1 MAHVFSGLFSIT
13 NICRNNKGDNEM
25 RKIGTVLSMKYGNR
39 VEVIDYTDRANQ
51 KEIGAFYLCP
61 VILRNGGD
69 TLNQHVAGQVYEVV
83 VDKLGEGIEY
93 TLDAEDF

>member
-1 MAHVFSGLFSIT
+1 
-13 NICRNNKGDNEM
+13 M
-25 RKIGTVLSMKYGNR
+25 RKIGTILSMKHGNR
-39 VEVIDYTDRANQ
+39 VEVIDYTDRANS

-61 VILRNGGD
+61 VILHSGKENL
-69 TLNQHVAGQVYEVV
+69 TQHVAEKVYEVV

>member
-1 MAHVFSGLFSIT
+1 
-13 NICRNNKGDNEM
+13 M
-25 RKIGTVLSMKYGNR
+25 RKIGTILSMKHGNR
-39 VEVIDYTDRANQ
+39 VQVIDYTDRANS

-69 TLNQHVAGQVYEVV
+69 ALDQYVAGQVYEVV
-83 VDKLGEGIEY
+83 TDKLGEGIEY

>member
-1 MAHVFSGLFSIT
+1 MLSGWIKDKSSHT
-13 NICRNNKGDNEM
+13 ENNM
-25 RKIGTVLSMKYGNR
+25 RKIGTILSMKHGNR
-39 VEVIDYTDRANQ
+39 VEVIDYTDRTNS

-61 VILRNGGD
+61 IILSGSSSALD
-69 TLNQHVAGQVYEVV
+69 QHITEKVYEVV